1 MEVQSMG
8 RKRSRK
14 QLPLFYIR
22 QPNIE
27 IPQPE
32 MQENFVYKYNTEQN
46 QLQIQNNLKTDML
59 QKAADPQEV
68 SLEEEKVP
76 ETEKMDTIKKKS
88 FNEYSLEEK
97 IKHLKLVPAS
107 VAKVKYEFITIGMSY
122 KGYFLTLKD
131 GTLIIHS
138 ISPRKKSVSILVE
151 DLVDIKRIGL

>member
-1 MEVQSMG
+1 MG

-14 QLPLFYIR
+14 QIPLFYIR

-32 MQENFVYKYNTEQN
+32 MQENFVYKYSTKQN
-46 QLQIQNNLKTDML
+46 EVLNENNLTTDMV
-59 QKAADPQEV
+59 QKEADPQEIT
-68 SLEEEKVP
+68 LEEEKVP
-76 ETEKMDTIKKKS
+76 ETEKMDTNKKKS

-107 VAKVKYEFITIGMSY
+107 VAKVKYEFITIDRSY

>member
-1 MEVQSMG
+1 MG

-14 QLPLFYIR
+14 QIPLFYIR

-32 MQENFVYKYNTEQN
+32 MQENFVYKYSTKQN
-46 QLQIQNNLKTDML
+46 EMLNENNLTTDMV
-59 QKAADPQEV
+59 QKEADPQEI

-76 ETEKMDTIKKKS
+76 EAEKMDTNKKKS

-107 VAKVKYEFITIGMSY
+107 VAKVKYEFLTIDRSY
-122 KGYFLTLKD
+122 KGYFLNLKD